1 MTEECFRIFEGFIFG
16 QGDDNNRALFF
27 WSQGRQRG
35 FWSLLSIQDYHA
47 QKIWGSSHGNQCS
60 SSSSPDRHY
69 ITAIDDLQYVPI
81 VSFSSSAHYT
91 HIIPVSLSIS
101 LASHLYDYNKST
113 GFMASMEFSA
123 PSNQCRHLLHCRF
136 ASSSLNQCTV
146 SLKSFVAPLSYDP
159 FISGIS
165 HGQFRSSASPLAHHI
180 FTLR

>member
-1 MTEECFRIFEGFIFG
+1 MFVIFIS
-16 QGDDNNRALFF
+16 RSTLHH
-27 WSQGRQRG
+27 S
-35 FWSLLSIQDYHA
+35 
-47 QKIWGSSHGNQCS
+47 
-60 SSSSPDRHY
+60 
-69 ITAIDDLQYVPI
+69 DLQYVPI

-159 FISGIS
+159 FISGIA